1 MVECPIPT
9 EQEPQQRC
17 LDQGYANPTVREAV
31 RKHGAA
37 PQFRGSGAEK
47 LGTAGEKR
55 SPALR
60 WVGGAYLGLA
70 VEMPVPAGA

>member
-47 LGTAGEKR
+47 PDTSGEKR
-55 SPALR
+55 RPAHR
-60 WVGGAYLGLA
+60 
-70 VEMPVPAGA
+70 

>member
-17 LDQGYANPTVREAV
+17 LDQGYANPTGREAV
-31 RKHGAA
+31 RKHSAA
-37 PQFRGSGAEK
+37 RQFRRSGAEK

-55 SPALR
+55 SPAHR
-60 WVGGAYLGLA
+60 
-70 VEMPVPAGA
+70 